1 MVVETINIDIP
12 LMLNDI
18 PFEFKR
24 LQFRLKVCFAMRIIS
39 FKGKLLKSQ
48 EFNLRKIVSPTG
60 SFIWRVWILSSHQ
73 NLVILPPSSKMVK
86 NFVYKEIL

>member
-1 MVVETINIDIP
+1 MVIETINIDIP

-39 FKGKLLKSQ
+39 LKGKLLKSQ
-48 EFNLRKIVSPTG
+48 ELNRGKIVSPTG
-60 SFIWRVWILSSHQ
+60 SFTWRVCIVSAHQSLVVLPLSSK
-73 NLVILPPSSKMVK
+73 IVK
-86 NFVYKEIL
+86 NIVYKEIL

>member
-24 LQFRLKVCFAMRIIS
+24 LQLRLKVFFAMMIMR

-48 EFNLRKIVSPTG
+48 ELNWGKIPHGQFYMACLDCKLTPKPG
-60 SFIWRVWILSSHQ
+60 YFATILQ
-73 NLVILPPSSKMVK
+73 NG
-86 NFVYKEIL
+86 

>member
-24 LQFRLKVCFAMRIIS
+24 FQFRLKVCFADIS
-39 FKGKLLKSQ
+39 FKGKLLKTQ
-48 EFNLRKIVSPTG
+48 ELN
-60 SFIWRVWILSSHQ
+60 
-73 NLVILPPSSKMVK
+73 
-86 NFVYKEIL
+86 